1 MRFAKQLALGS
12 ITALLLAA
20 CGGGSEEAA
29 KVTYSSVVSFGDSLS
44 DPGAYKVGP
53 IAQAGGGM
61 FTVNGISGAIGAST
75 APSYVW
81 PQLVAAAIVGTPSCA
96 ARMGFAGS
104 VVAVPGC
111 TNYAQGGSR
120 VTDANGVGRAGGAGA
135 LTEPVI
141 AQIQNF
147 LALPANAGKFKG
159 TELITVQGGAN
170 DMFAQADILTAA
182 ATAAGTAAGNA
193 AFMPAIISR
202 LAAGAPAD
210 ATRTAAQTA
219 ITTAVVGASSGTLPQ
234 MIGAAVVAALTH
246 AGTNGYTNAIAN
258 AAAADNAAALAGLA
272 TADANAAGAAAGAAY
287 AGGTG
292 AGIALANMST
302 AGKELADAVKS
313 MLANGAK
320 KIVVLNIPDAS
331 KTPYG
336 VSAGP
341 QQQPLILA
349 MTQSFNTR
357 LKAELAGVSGVLF
370 VDAFAENQKQFATP
384 AQFGLTN
391 VTDKVCKVDNVTNPS
406 GSSLFCNPSNVIAGD
421 TSRYLFADGV
431 HPTPYGHKLL
441 AQFVNK
447 ELVLAGWL

>member
-1 MRFAKQLALGS
+1 MRFVKQLALGS
-12 ITALLLAA
+12 ITVVLLAA
-20 CGGGSEEAA
+20 CGGGSEQAA

-61 FTVNGISGAIGAST
+61 FTVNGISGTIGAST

-81 PQLVAAAIVGTPSCA
+81 PQLVAAAVVGTPSCA
-96 ARMGFAGS
+96 ARMGFAG
-104 VVAVPGC
+104 VVAPVPGC

-120 VTDANGVGRAGGAGA
+120 VTDGNGPGKSTGA
-135 LTEPVI
+135 LTEPVV

-202 LAAGAPAD
+202 LAAGAPVG

-219 ITTAVVGASSGTLPQ
+219 ITTAVVGASSGTVSQ
-234 MIGAAVVAALTH
+234 MIGAALMAALTD
-246 AGTNGYTNAIAN
+246 AGNNGYTNAIAN
-258 AAAADNAAALAGLA
+258 AAALDSAAALAGLA
-272 TADANAAGAAAGAAY
+272 TADANAAGAAAGATY
-287 AGGTG
+287 ATGTG

-320 KIVVLNIPDAS
+320 KIVVLNVPDAS

-370 VDAFAENQKQFATP
+370 IDAFAENQKQFAMP
-384 AQFGLTN
+384 SQFGLSN
-391 VTDKVCKVDNVTNPS
+391 VSDKVCKVDSVTNPS

>member
-1 MRFAKQLALGS
+1 MRFVKQLALGS

-61 FTVNGISGAIGAST
+61 FTVNGITGAIGAST

-120 VTDANGVGRAGGAGA
+120 VTDANGSGKSTGA
-135 LTEPVI
+135 LTEPLV

-182 ATAAGTAAGNA
+182 ATAAGTAAGTA

-202 LAAGAPAD
+202 LAAGAPAG
-210 ATRTAAQTA
+210 ATRTAAQT
-219 ITTAVVGASSGTLPQ
+219 S
-234 MIGAAVVAALTH
+234 IGAAVAAASSPTVPQMVGVAIGAALTH
-246 AGTNGYTNAIAN
+246 AGTNGYTNAVAN
-258 AAAADNAAALAGLA
+258 AAAGDSGAALVAGA

-349 MTQSFNTR
+349 MTQSFNAR

>member
-1 MRFAKQLALGS
+1 MRFVKQLALGS

-20 CGGGSEEAA
+20 CGGGSEQAA

-53 IAQAGGGM
+53 IALAGGM
-61 FTVNGISGAIGAST
+61 FTVNGITGAIGAST

-96 ARMGFAGS
+96 ARVGFAGA
-104 VVAVPGC
+104 VAPVPGC

-120 VTDANGVGRAGGAGA
+120 VTDANGSGHSTGA
-135 LTEPVI
+135 LTEPVV

-202 LAAGAPAD
+202 LSAGAPTGT
-210 ATRTAAQTA
+210 TRTAAQTA
-219 ITTAVVGASSGTLPQ
+219 ITTAVVGASSGTATQ
-234 MIGAAVVAALTH
+234 MIGAAIAAALTD

-258 AAAADNAAALAGLA
+258 AAAADSGAALVAGA
-272 TADANAAGAAAGAAY
+272 TADASAAGATAGASY
-287 AGGTG
+287 AAGTG
-292 AGIALANMST
+292 AVIALANMST

-331 KTPYG
+331 QTPYG

-349 MTQSFNTR
+349 MTQSFNAR

-370 VDAFAENQKQFATP
+370 IDAFAENQKQFSTP

-391 VTDKVCKVDNVTNPS
+391 VKDKVCKVDSVTNPT
-406 GSSLFCNPSNVIAGD
+406 GSSLFCNPTNVITGD

>member
-1 MRFAKQLALGS
+1 MRFVKQLALGS
-12 ITALLLAA
+12 ITLVLLAA
-20 CGGGSEEAA
+20 CGGGSEQAA

-44 DPGAYKVGP
+44 DPGAYKVGQ
-53 IAQAGGGM
+53 IALAGGM
-61 FTVNGISGAIGAST
+61 FTVNGITGAIGAST

-96 ARMGFAGS
+96 ARLGFAGA
-104 VVAVPGC
+104 VAPVPGC

-120 VTDANGVGRAGGAGA
+120 VTDPNGSGKSTGA
-135 LTEPVI
+135 LTEPVV

-182 ATAAGTAAGNA
+182 ATAAGTAAGTA

-202 LAAGAPAD
+202 LAAGAPAG
-210 ATRTAAQTA
+210 ATRTAAQT
-219 ITTAVVGASSGTLPQ
+219 S
-234 MIGAAVVAALTH
+234 IGAAVAAASSLTVQQMVGAAIGAALTH
-246 AGTNGYTNAIAN
+246 AGTNVYTNAVAN
-258 AAAADNAAALAGLA
+258 AASPAGDSGAALVAGA

-331 KTPYG
+331 QTPYG

-391 VTDKVCKVDNVTNPS
+391 VTDKVCKVDSVTNPS

>member
-1 MRFAKQLALGS
+1 MRLIKHLAIGS

-20 CGGGSEEAA
+20 CGGGSEQAA

-44 DPGAYKVGP
+44 DAGTYKVGQ
-53 IAQAGGGM
+53 IALAGGM

-81 PQLVAAAIVGTPSCA
+81 PQLLAAAVVGTPSCA
-96 ARMGFAGS
+96 ARMGFAG
-104 VVAVPGC
+104 VVAPVPGC

-120 VTDANGVGRAGGAGA
+120 VTDVNGVGHAGGSGA
-135 LTEPVI
+135 LTEPVV

-193 AFMPAIISR
+193 AFMPAVISR
-202 LAAGAPAD
+202 LAAGAPAG

-219 ITTAVVGASSGTLPQ
+219 ITNAVVGAGNQTVTQLVGVA
-234 MIGAAVVAALTH
+234 IVAAITD
-246 AGTNGYTNAIAN
+246 AAANSYTNATAN
-258 AAAADNAAALAGLA
+258 AAAADSAAALVAGA

-287 AGGTG
+287 AAGPG
-292 AGIALANMST
+292 AVTALTNMST

-320 KIVVLNIPDAS
+320 KIVVINIPDAS
-331 KTPYG
+331 QTPYG
-336 VSAGP
+336 VSAGT
-341 QQQPLILA
+341 QQQAFILA
-349 MTQSFNTR
+349 MTQAFNTR
-357 LKAELAGVSGVLF
+357 LKTELTGVSGVLF

-391 VTDKVCKVDNVTNPS
+391 VTDKVCKVDSVSNPT

-431 HPTPYGHKLL
+431 HPTPYGHKLF
-441 AQFVNK
+441 AQFVTK

>member
-1 MRFAKQLALGS
+1 MRFVKQLALGS
-12 ITALLLAA
+12 ITVVLLAA
-20 CGGGSEEAA
+20 CGGGSEQAA

-44 DPGAYKVGP
+44 DPGAYKVGQ
-53 IAQAGGGM
+53 IALAGGM
-61 FTVNGISGAIGAST
+61 FTVNGITGAIGAST

-96 ARMGFAGS
+96 ARVGFGGA
-104 VVAVPGC
+104 VAPVPGC

-120 VTDANGVGRAGGAGA
+120 VTDANGVGHSTGA
-135 LTEPVI
+135 LTEPVV

-147 LALPANAGKFKG
+147 LALPANGGKFKG
-159 TELITVQGGAN
+159 TELVTVQGGAN
-170 DMFAQADILTAA
+170 DMFAQADILTTA
-182 ATAAGTAAGNA
+182 ATAAGTSAGNA

-202 LAAGAPAD
+202 LAAGAPAG

-219 ITTAVVGASSGTLPQ
+219 ITTAVVGASSGTVQQ
-234 MIGAAVVAALTH
+234 MIGAAVMAALTD

-272 TADANAAGAAAGAAY
+272 NADASAAGATAGAAY

-331 KTPYG
+331 QTPYG

-391 VTDKVCKVDNVTNPS
+391 VTDKVCKVDSVTNPS

>member
-1 MRFAKQLALGS
+1 MRFVKQLALGS
-12 ITALLLAA
+12 IAALLLAA
-20 CGGGSEEAA
+20 CGGGSEQAA

-44 DPGAYKVGP
+44 DAGTYKVGQ
-53 IAQAGGGM
+53 IALVGGM
-61 FTVNGISGAIGAST
+61 FTVNGITGSIGAST

-81 PQLVAAAIVGTPSCA
+81 PQLLAAAVMGTPSCA
-96 ARMGFAGS
+96 ARMGFAG
-104 VVAVPGC
+104 VVAPVAGC

-120 VTDANGVGRAGGAGA
+120 VTDPNGSGKATGA
-135 LTEPVI
+135 LTEPVV

-182 ATAAGTAAGNA
+182 ATAAGNTAGNA

-202 LAAGAPAD
+202 LAGGAPVG

-219 ITTAVVGASSGTLPQ
+219 ITTAVVSAGNQTVAQL
-234 MIGAAVVAALTH
+234 IGVAIGAALTH
-246 AGTNGYTNAIAN
+246 AGSNGYSNAIAN
-258 AAAADNAAALAGLA
+258 AAAGDSGAALVAGA
-272 TADANAAGAAAGAAY
+272 TADANAAGALAGAAY
-287 AGGTG
+287 ANGTG

-313 MLANGAK
+313 IIANGGK
-320 KIVVLNIPDAS
+320 KVVVMNIPDAS
-331 KTPYG
+331 QTPYG

-349 MTQSFNTR
+349 MTQSFNAR
-357 LKAELAGVSGVLF
+357 LKTELAGVSGVLF
-370 VDAFAENQKQFATP
+370 VDVFTENQKQFATP
-384 AQFGLTN
+384 AQFGLSN
-391 VTDKVCKVDNVTNPS
+391 VTDKVCKVDNVSNPS

-431 HPTPYGHKLL
+431 HPTPYGHKLF

>member
-1 MRFAKQLALGS
+1 MRFVKQLALGS

-20 CGGGSEEAA
+20 CGGSEQ
-29 KVTYSSVVSFGDSLS
+29 VTYSSVVSFGDSLS
-44 DPGAYKVGP
+44 DPGAYKVP
-53 IAQAGGGM
+53 QIAAVGGM
-61 FTVNGISGAIGAST
+61 FTVNGITGAIGAST

-96 ARMGFAGS
+96 ARVGFAGA
-104 VVAVPGC
+104 VAPVPGC

-120 VTDANGVGRAGGAGA
+120 VTDANGSGHSTGA
-135 LTEPVI
+135 LTEPVV

-202 LAAGAPAD
+202 LAAGAPAG
-210 ATRTAAQTA
+210 ATRTAAQDA
-219 ITTAVVGASSGTLPQ
+219 IQDAVDLAGSVTLPQ
-234 MIGAAVVAALTH
+234 MIGAAIVAAITE
-246 AGTNGYTNAIAN
+246 AGTNYTNAIAN
-258 AAAADNAAALAGLA
+258 AAAADSAALVAGA
-272 TADANAAGAAAGAAY
+272 TADAAAAGAAAGAAY

-331 KTPYG
+331 QTPYG

-349 MTQSFNTR
+349 MTQSFNAR

-370 VDAFAENQKQFATP
+370 IDAFAENQKQFATP

-391 VTDKVCKVDNVTNPS
+391 VTDKVCKVDNTTNPT
-406 GSSLFCNPSNVIAGD
+406 GSSLFCNPTNVMAGD

-431 HPTPYGHKLL
+431 HPTPYGHKLF
-441 AQFVNK
+441 AQFVTK

>member
-1 MRFAKQLALGS
+1 MRFVKQLALGS
-12 ITALLLAA
+12 ITVLLLAA
-20 CGGGSEEAA
+20 CGGGSEQAA

-44 DPGAYKVGP
+44 DPGAYKVGQ
-53 IAQAGGGM
+53 IALAGGM

-96 ARMGFAGS
+96 ARVGFAG
-104 VVAVPGC
+104 VVAPVPGC

-120 VTDANGVGRAGGAGA
+120 VTDANGSGKSTGA
-135 LTEPVI
+135 LTEPVV

-202 LAAGAPAD
+202 LAAGASAG

-219 ITTAVVGASSGTLPQ
+219 ITTAVVSAGNQTVAQL
-234 MIGAAVVAALTH
+234 IGVAIGAALTH
-246 AGTNGYTNAIAN
+246 AGTNGYTNAVAN
-258 AAAADNAAALAGLA
+258 AAAGDSGAALVAGA
-272 TADANAAGAAAGAAY
+272 TADANAAGAAAGATY
-287 AGGTG
+287 AAG
-292 AGIALANMST
+292 AGAVTALTNMST

-320 KIVVLNIPDAS
+320 KVVVLNIPDAS
-331 KTPYG
+331 QTPYG

-370 VDAFAENQKQFATP
+370 VDAFAENQKQFAMP
-384 AQFGLTN
+384 AQFGLSN
-391 VTDKVCKVDNVTNPS
+391 VTDKVCKVDSVTNPS

>member
-1 MRFAKQLALGS
+1 MRFVKQLALGS

-320 KIVVLNIPDAS
+320 KIAVLNIPDAS

-349 MTQSFNTR
+349 MTQSFNAR

>member
-1 MRFAKQLALGS
+1 MRFVKQLALGS
-12 ITALLLAA
+12 ITLVLLAA
-20 CGGGSEEAA
+20 CGGGSEQAA

-44 DPGAYKVGP
+44 DPGAYKVGQ
-53 IAQAGGGM
+53 IALAGGM
-61 FTVNGISGAIGAST
+61 FTVNGITGAIGAST

-96 ARMGFAGS
+96 ARVGFGS
-104 VVAVPGC
+104 AVAPVPGC

-120 VTDANGVGRAGGAGA
+120 VTDANGVGKSTGA
-135 LTEPVI
+135 LTEPLV

-182 ATAAGTAAGNA
+182 ATAAGTAAGTA

-202 LAAGAPAD
+202 LAAGAPAG
-210 ATRTAAQTA
+210 ATRTAAQTSIGA
-219 ITTAVVGASSGTLPQ
+219 AVAAASSLTVQQ
-234 MIGAAVVAALTH
+234 MIGAAIFEAITE
-246 AGTNGYTNAIAN
+246 AGTKGYTNAVAN
-258 AAAADNAAALAGLA
+258 AAAADSAALVAGA

-331 KTPYG
+331 QTPYG

-370 VDAFAENQKQFATP
+370 VDAFAENQKQFAMP
-384 AQFGLTN
+384 SQFGLSN
-391 VTDKVCKVDNVTNPS
+391 VSDKVCKVDSVTNPS

>member
-1 MRFAKQLALGS
+1 MRFVKQLALGS
-12 ITALLLAA
+12 ITVVLLAA
-20 CGGGSEEAA
+20 CGGGSEQAA

-44 DPGAYKVGP
+44 DPGAYKVGQ
-53 IAQAGGGM
+53 IALAGGM
-61 FTVNGISGAIGAST
+61 FTVNGITGAIGAST

-96 ARMGFAGS
+96 ARVGFGS
-104 VVAVPGC
+104 AVAPVPGC

-120 VTDANGVGRAGGAGA
+120 VTDANGSGKSTGA
-135 LTEPVI
+135 LTEPVV

-202 LAAGAPAD
+202 LAAGAPAG
-210 ATRTAAQTA
+210 ATRTAAQT
-219 ITTAVVGASSGTLPQ
+219 S
-234 MIGAAVVAALTH
+234 IGAAVAAASSLTVQQMVGAAIGAALTH
-246 AGTNGYTNAIAN
+246 AGTNYTNAVAN
-258 AAAADNAAALAGLA
+258 AAAGDSGAALVAGA

-331 KTPYG
+331 QTPYG

-391 VTDKVCKVDNVTNPS
+391 VTDKVCKVDSVTNPS

>member
-1 MRFAKQLALGS
+1 MRFVKQLALGS
-12 ITALLLAA
+12 ITVVLLAA
-20 CGGGSEEAA
+20 CGGGSEQAA

-44 DPGAYKVGP
+44 DPGAYKVGQ
-53 IAQAGGGM
+53 IALAGGM
-61 FTVNGISGAIGAST
+61 FTVNGITGAIGAST

-96 ARMGFAGS
+96 ARLGFAGA
-104 VVAVPGC
+104 VAPVPGC

-120 VTDANGVGRAGGAGA
+120 VTDPNGSGKSTGA
-135 LTEPVI
+135 LTEPVV

-202 LAAGAPAD
+202 LAAGAPVG
-210 ATRTAAQTA
+210 ATRTAAQT
-219 ITTAVVGASSGTLPQ
+219 S
-234 MIGAAVVAALTH
+234 IGAAVAAASSLTVPQMVGAAIGAALTH
-246 AGTNGYTNAIAN
+246 AGTNGYTNAVAN
-258 AAAADNAAALAGLA
+258 AAAGDSGAALVAGA
-272 TADANAAGAAAGAAY
+272 TADANAAGTAAGAAY

-331 KTPYG
+331 QTPYG

-391 VTDKVCKVDNVTNPS
+391 VTDKVCKVDSVTNPS

>member
-1 MRFAKQLALGS
+1 MRFVKQLALGS

-20 CGGGSEEAA
+20 CGGGSEQAA

-53 IAQAGGGM
+53 IALAGGM
-61 FTVNGISGAIGAST
+61 FTVNGITGAIGAST

-96 ARMGFAGS
+96 ARVGFAG
-104 VVAVPGC
+104 AIAPVPGC

-120 VTDANGVGRAGGAGA
+120 VTDANGSGHSTGA
-135 LTEPVI
+135 LTEPVV

-182 ATAAGTAAGNA
+182 ATAAGTAAG
-193 AFMPAIISR
+193 
-202 LAAGAPAD
+202 
-210 ATRTAAQTA
+210 
-219 ITTAVVGASSGTLPQ
+219 
-234 MIGAAVVAALTH
+234 
-246 AGTNGYTNAIAN
+246 Y
-258 AAAADNAAALAGLA
+258 AAALAGL
-272 TADANAAGAAAGAAY
+272 DASAAGAAAAAAY
-287 AGGTG
+287 ANGTG

-302 AGKELADAVKS
+302 AGKELADAVKY

-331 KTPYG
+331 QTPYG

-349 MTQSFNTR
+349 MTQSFNAR

-370 VDAFAENQKQFATP
+370 IDAFAENQKQFSTP

-391 VTDKVCKVDNVTNPS
+391 VKDKVCKVDSVTNPT
-406 GSSLFCNPSNVIAGD
+406 GSSLFCNPTNVIAGD

>member
-1 MRFAKQLALGS
+1 MRFVKQLALGS
-12 ITALLLAA
+12 ITVLLLAA
-20 CGGGSEEAA
+20 CGGGSEQAA

-81 PQLVAAAIVGTPSCA
+81 PQLVAAAVVGTPSCA
-96 ARMGFAGS
+96 ARVGFAGA
-104 VVAVPGC
+104 VAPVPGC

-120 VTDANGVGRAGGAGA
+120 VTDANGSGKSTGA
-135 LTEPVI
+135 LTEPLV

-202 LAAGAPAD
+202 LAAGAPVG

-219 ITTAVVGASSGTLPQ
+219 ITTAVVSAGALTVPQ
-234 MIGAAVVAALTH
+234 LIGVAIGAALND
-246 AGTNGYTNAIAN
+246 AGVNSYTNAVAN
-258 AAAADNAAALAGLA
+258 AAAADSGAVLVAGA
-272 TADANAAGAAAGAAY
+272 TADANAAGATAGATY
-287 AGGTG
+287 AAGTG

-331 KTPYG
+331 QTPYG

-370 VDAFAENQKQFATP
+370 VDAFAENQKQFAMP
-384 AQFGLTN
+384 AQFGLSN
-391 VTDKVCKVDNVTNPS
+391 VSDKVCKVDSVTNPS

-441 AQFVNK
+441 AQFVSK

>member
-1 MRFAKQLALGS
+1 MRFVKQLALGS
-12 ITALLLAA
+12 ITVVLLAA
-20 CGGGSEEAA
+20 CGGGSEQAA

-44 DPGAYKVGP
+44 DPGAYKVGQ
-53 IAQAGGGM
+53 IALAGGM

-96 ARMGFAGS
+96 ARVGFAG
-104 VVAVPGC
+104 VVAPVPGC

-120 VTDANGVGRAGGAGA
+120 VTDANGSGKSTGA
-135 LTEPVI
+135 LTEPVV

-202 LAAGAPAD
+202 LAAGASAG

-219 ITTAVVGASSGTLPQ
+219 ITTAVVSAGNQTVAQL
-234 MIGAAVVAALTH
+234 IGVAIGAALTH
-246 AGTNGYTNAIAN
+246 AGTNGYTNAVAN
-258 AAAADNAAALAGLA
+258 AAAGDSGAALVAGA
-272 TADANAAGAAAGAAY
+272 TADANAAGAAAGATY
-287 AGGTG
+287 AAG
-292 AGIALANMST
+292 AGAVTALTNMST

-320 KIVVLNIPDAS
+320 KVVVLNIPDAS
-331 KTPYG
+331 QTPYG

-370 VDAFAENQKQFATP
+370 VDAFAENQKQFAMP
-384 AQFGLTN
+384 AQFGLSN
-391 VTDKVCKVDNVTNPS
+391 VTDKVCKVDSVTNPS

>member
-1 MRFAKQLALGS
+1 MRFVKQLALGS
-12 ITALLLAA
+12 ITVVLLAA
-20 CGGGSEEAA
+20 CGGGSEQAA

-44 DPGAYKVGP
+44 DPGAYKVGQ
-53 IAQAGGGM
+53 IALAGGM
-61 FTVNGISGAIGAST
+61 FTVNGITGAIGAST

-96 ARMGFAGS
+96 ARVGFAG
-104 VVAVPGC
+104 VVAPVSGC

-120 VTDANGVGRAGGAGA
+120 VTDANGVGKSTGA
-135 LTEPVI
+135 LTEPVV

-182 ATAAGTAAGNA
+182 ATAAGTAAGTA

-202 LAAGAPAD
+202 LAAGAPAG

-219 ITTAVVGASSGTLPQ
+219 ITTAVVGASSGTVQQ
-234 MIGAAVVAALTH
+234 MIGAAVMAALTD

-272 TADANAAGAAAGAAY
+272 NADASAAGATAGAAY

-320 KIVVLNIPDAS
+320 KIVVLNVPDAS

-370 VDAFAENQKQFATP
+370 VDAFAENQKQFAMP

-391 VTDKVCKVDNVTNPS
+391 VTDKVCKVDSVTNPS

-421 TSRYLFADGV
+421 TSRYLFADDV

>member
-1 MRFAKQLALGS
+1 MRFVKQLALGS

-20 CGGGSEEAA
+20 CGGSEQ
-29 KVTYSSVVSFGDSLS
+29 VTYSSVVSFGDSLS
-44 DPGAYKVGP
+44 DPGAYKVGQ
-53 IAQAGGGM
+53 IAAVGGM
-61 FTVNGISGAIGAST
+61 FTVNGITGAIGADP

-81 PQLVAAAIVGTPSCA
+81 PQLLAAAVVGTPSCA
-96 ARMGFAGS
+96 ARVGFAGD
-104 VVAVPGC
+104 VAPVLGC

-120 VTDANGVGRAGGAGA
+120 VTDPNGSGHSTGA
-135 LTEPVI
+135 LTEPVV

-147 LALPANAGKFKG
+147 LALPANAGKFQG
-159 TELITVQGGAN
+159 TELVTVQGGAN

-182 ATAAGTAAGNA
+182 ATAAGTAAGKA

-202 LAAGAPAD
+202 LAAGAPEG

-219 ITTAVVGASSGTLPQ
+219 ISAAVAGASSGEVSQ
-234 MIGAAVVAALTH
+234 MIGAAIGAAITD
-246 AGTNGYTNAIAN
+246 AGNNGYTNAIAN
-258 AAAADNAAALAGLA
+258 AAALDSAAALAGLA

-313 MLANGAK
+313 MLAKGAK

-331 KTPYG
+331 QTPYG

-349 MTQSFNTR
+349 MTQSFNAR
-357 LKAELAGVSGVLF
+357 LKVELAGVSGVLF
-370 VDAFAENQKQFATP
+370 VDAFAENQKHFATP

-391 VTDKVCKVDNVTNPS
+391 VTDKVCKVDSVTNPS
-406 GSSLFCNPSNVIAGD
+406 GSSLFCNPTNVISGN

-431 HPTPYGHKLL
+431 HPTPFGHSLF
-441 AQFVNK
+441 AQFVKK
-447 ELVLAGWL
+447 ELVSSGWL

>member
-1 MRFAKQLALGS
+1 MRFVKQLALGS
-12 ITALLLAA
+12 ITVVLLAA
-20 CGGGSEEAA
+20 CGGGSEQAA

-81 PQLVAAAIVGTPSCA
+81 PQLVAAAVVGTPSCA
-96 ARMGFAGS
+96 ARVGFAG
-104 VVAVPGC
+104 VVAPVPGC

-120 VTDANGVGRAGGAGA
+120 VTDANGSGKSTGA
-135 LTEPVI
+135 LTEPVV

-170 DMFAQADILTAA
+170 DMFAQANILTTA

-193 AFMPAIISR
+193 AFMPAIIGR
-202 LAAGAPAD
+202 LAAGAPVG

-219 ITTAVVGASSGTLPQ
+219 ITTAVVSAGALTVPQ
-234 MIGAAVVAALTH
+234 LIGVAIGAALND
-246 AGTNGYTNAIAN
+246 AGANSYTNAVAN
-258 AAAADNAAALAGLA
+258 AAAADSGAVLVAGA
-272 TADANAAGAAAGAAY
+272 TADANAAGAAAGATY
-287 AGGTG
+287 AAGTG
-292 AGIALANMST
+292 AGIARANMST

-320 KIVVLNIPDAS
+320 KIVVLNVPDAS

-370 VDAFAENQKQFATP
+370 IDAFAENQKQFAMP
-384 AQFGLTN
+384 SQFGLSN
-391 VTDKVCKVDNVTNPS
+391 VSDKVCKVDSVTNPS

-421 TSRYLFADGV
+421 TSRYLFADDV

>member
-1 MRFAKQLALGS
+1 MRFVKQLALGS

-20 CGGGSEEAA
+20 CGGSEQ
-29 KVTYSSVVSFGDSLS
+29 VTYSSVVSFGDSLS
-44 DPGAYKVGP
+44 DPGAYKVGQ
-53 IAQAGGGM
+53 IAAVGGM
-61 FTVNGISGAIGAST
+61 FTVNGITGAIGADP

-81 PQLVAAAIVGTPSCA
+81 PQLLAAAVVGTPSCA
-96 ARMGFAGS
+96 ARVGFAG
-104 VVAVPGC
+104 VVAPVPGC

-120 VTDANGVGRAGGAGA
+120 VTDPNGSGHSTGA
-135 LTEPVI
+135 LTEPVV

-159 TELITVQGGAN
+159 TELVTVQGGAN

-182 ATAAGTAAGNA
+182 ATAAGTAAGKA

-202 LAAGAPAD
+202 LAAGAPEG

-219 ITTAVVGASSGTLPQ
+219 ISAAVAGASSGTAEQ
-234 MIGAAVVAALTH
+234 MIGAAVGAALTH

-258 AAAADNAAALAGLA
+258 AAAADSGAALVAGA
-272 TADANAAGAAAGAAY
+272 TADASAAGATAGATY
-287 AGGTG
+287 AAGTG
-292 AGIALANMST
+292 ADIALANMST

-313 MLANGAK
+313 MLAKGAK

-331 KTPYG
+331 QTPYG

-349 MTQSFNTR
+349 MTQSFNAR

-370 VDAFAENQKQFATP
+370 VDAFAENQKHFATP

-391 VTDKVCKVDNVTNPS
+391 VTGKVCKVDSVTNPS
-406 GSSLFCNPSNVIAGD
+406 GSSLLCNPTNVISGE

-431 HPTPYGHKLL
+431 HPTPYGHSLF
-441 AQFVNK
+441 AQFVKK
-447 ELVLAGWL
+447 ELVSSGWL

>member
-1 MRFAKQLALGS
+1 MRFVKQLGLVS
-12 ITALLLAA
+12 ITVLLLAA
-20 CGGGSEEAA
+20 CGGGSEQAA

-44 DPGAYKVGP
+44 DPGAYKVGQ
-53 IAQAGGGM
+53 IAAVGGM
-61 FTVNGISGAIGAST
+61 FTVNGITGAIGAST

-96 ARMGFAGS
+96 ARVGFAG
-104 VVAVPGC
+104 VVAPVPGC

-120 VTDANGVGRAGGAGA
+120 VTDANGSGKSTGA
-135 LTEPVI
+135 LTEPVV

-202 LAAGAPAD
+202 LAAGASVG

-219 ITTAVVGASSGTLPQ
+219 ITTAVVSAGNQTVAQL
-234 MIGAAVVAALTH
+234 IGVAIGAALTH
-246 AGTNGYTNAIAN
+246 AGTNGYTNAVAN
-258 AAAADNAAALAGLA
+258 AAAGDSGAALVAGA
-272 TADANAAGAAAGAAY
+272 TADANAAGAAAGATY
-287 AGGTG
+287 AAG
-292 AGIALANMST
+292 AGAVTALTNMST

-320 KIVVLNIPDAS
+320 KVVVLNIPDAS
-331 KTPYG
+331 QTPYG

-370 VDAFAENQKQFATP
+370 VDAFAENQKQFAMP
-384 AQFGLTN
+384 AQFGLSN
-391 VTDKVCKVDNVTNPS
+391 VTDKVCKVDSVTNPS

>member
-1 MRFAKQLALGS
+1 MRFVKQLALGS

-20 CGGGSEEAA
+20 CGGSEQ
-29 KVTYSSVVSFGDSLS
+29 VTYSSVVSFGDSLS

-61 FTVNGISGAIGAST
+61 FTVNGISGAIGADP

-81 PQLVAAAIVGTPSCA
+81 PQLLAAAVVGTPSCA
-96 ARMGFAGS
+96 ARMGFAGA
-104 VVAVPGC
+104 VAPVPGC

-120 VTDANGVGRAGGAGA
+120 VTDINGSGRAGGAGA
-135 LTEPVI
+135 LTEPVV

-182 ATAAGTAAGNA
+182 ATAAGNTAGNA

-202 LAAGAPAD
+202 LSAGAPAGT
-210 ATRTAAQTA
+210 TRTAAQTA
-219 ITTAVVGASSGTLPQ
+219 ITTAVVGASSGTPTQ
-234 MIGAAVVAALTH
+234 MIGAAVGAALTD
-246 AGTNGYTNAIAN
+246 AGTNGYTNAIAS
-258 AAAADNAAALAGLA
+258 AAAADSGAALVAGA
-272 TADANAAGAAAGAAY
+272 TADASAAGATAGASY
-287 AGGTG
+287 AAGTG
-292 AGIALANMST
+292 ASIALANMST

-331 KTPYG
+331 QTPYG

-349 MTQSFNTR
+349 MTQSFNAR
-357 LKAELAGVSGVLF
+357 LKTELAGVSGVLF
-370 VDAFAENQKQFATP
+370 IDAFAENQKHFANP

-391 VTDKVCKVDNVTNPS
+391 VTDKVCKVDSATNSS
-406 GSSLFCNPSNVIAGD
+406 GSALFCNTTNVISGD

-431 HPTPYGHKLL
+431 HPTPYGHSLF
-441 AQFVNK
+441 AQFVKK
-447 ELVLAGWL
+447 ELVSSGWL

>member
-1 MRFAKQLALGS
+1 MRFVKQLALGS

-20 CGGGSEEAA
+20 CGGGSEQAA

-44 DPGAYKVGP
+44 DPGAYKVGQ
-53 IAQAGGGM
+53 IALAGGM
-61 FTVNGISGAIGAST
+61 FTVNGISGAMGAST

-81 PQLVAAAIVGTPSCA
+81 PQVVAAAIVGTPSCA
-96 ARMGFAGS
+96 ARVGFGGA
-104 VVAVPGC
+104 VAPVPGC

-120 VTDANGVGRAGGAGA
+120 VTDANGVGHSTGA
-135 LTEPVI
+135 LTEPVV

-147 LALPANAGKFKG
+147 LALPANGGKFKG
-159 TELITVQGGAN
+159 TELVTVQGGAN
-170 DMFAQADILTAA
+170 DMFAQADILTTA
-182 ATAAGTAAGNA
+182 ATAAGTSAGNA

-202 LAAGAPAD
+202 LADGAPAG

-219 ITTAVVGASSGTLPQ
+219 ITTAVVGASSGTVSQ
-234 MIGAAVVAALTH
+234 MIGAAIGAAITE
-246 AGTNGYTNAIAN
+246 AGNNGYTNAIAN
-258 AAAADNAAALAGLA
+258 VAAADSAALVAGA
-272 TADANAAGAAAGAAY
+272 TADASAAGAAAGAAY

-331 KTPYG
+331 QTPYG

-349 MTQSFNTR
+349 MTQSFNAR

-370 VDAFAENQKQFATP
+370 IDAFAENQKQFATP
-384 AQFGLTN
+384 EQFGLTN
-391 VTDKVCKVDNVTNPS
+391 VKDKVCKVDSATNPD
-406 GSSLFCNPSNVIAGD
+406 GSSLFCNPTNVIAGD

>member
-1 MRFAKQLALGS
+1 MRFVKQLALGS
-12 ITALLLAA
+12 ITVVLLAA
-20 CGGGSEEAA
+20 CGGGSEQAA

-44 DPGAYKVGP
+44 DPGAYKVGA

-61 FTVNGISGAIGAST
+61 FTVNGITGAIGAST

-96 ARMGFAGS
+96 ARLGFAGA
-104 VVAVPGC
+104 VAPVPGC

-120 VTDANGVGRAGGAGA
+120 VTDANGVGKSTGA
-135 LTEPVI
+135 LTEPLV

-219 ITTAVVGASSGTLPQ
+219 ITTAVVGASSGTLPE

-349 MTQSFNTR
+349 MTQSFNAR
-357 LKAELAGVSGVLF
+357 LKTELAGVSGVLF

>member
-1 MRFAKQLALGS
+1 MRFVKQLALGS
-12 ITALLLAA
+12 ITVVLLAA
-20 CGGGSEEAA
+20 CGGGSEQAA

-44 DPGAYKVGP
+44 DPGAYKVGQ
-53 IAQAGGGM
+53 IALAGGM

-96 ARMGFAGS
+96 ARVGFAG
-104 VVAVPGC
+104 VVAPVPGC

-120 VTDANGVGRAGGAGA
+120 VTDANGSGKSTGA
-135 LTEPVI
+135 LTEPVV

-202 LAAGAPAD
+202 LAAGASAG

-219 ITTAVVGASSGTLPQ
+219 ITTAVVSAGNQTVAQL
-234 MIGAAVVAALTH
+234 IGVAIGAALTH
-246 AGTNGYTNAIAN
+246 AGTNGYTNAVAN
-258 AAAADNAAALAGLA
+258 AAAGDSGAALVAGA
-272 TADANAAGAAAGAAY
+272 TADANAAGAAAGATY
-287 AGGTG
+287 AAG
-292 AGIALANMST
+292 AGAVTALTNMST

-320 KIVVLNIPDAS
+320 KVVVLNIPDAS
-331 KTPYG
+331 QTPYG

-370 VDAFAENQKQFATP
+370 IDAFAENQKQFAMP
-384 AQFGLTN
+384 AQFGLSN
-391 VTDKVCKVDNVTNPS
+391 VTDKVCKVDSVTNPS

>member
-1 MRFAKQLALGS
+1 MRFVKQLALGS

-61 FTVNGISGAIGAST
+61 FTVNGITGAIGAST

-120 VTDANGVGRAGGAGA
+120 VTDANGSGKSTGA
-135 LTEPVI
+135 LTEPLV

-202 LAAGAPAD
+202 LAAGAPAG
-210 ATRTAAQTA
+210 ATRTAAQT
-219 ITTAVVGASSGTLPQ
+219 S
-234 MIGAAVVAALTH
+234 IGAAVAAASSPTVPQMVGVAIGAALTH
-246 AGTNGYTNAIAN
+246 AGTNGYTNAVAN
-258 AAAADNAAALAGLA
+258 AAAGDSGAALVAGA

-349 MTQSFNTR
+349 MTQSFNAR

-370 VDAFAENQKQFATP
+370 IDAFAENQKQFATP

>member
-1 MRFAKQLALGS
+1 MRFVKQLALGS
-12 ITALLLAA
+12 ITVVLLAA
-20 CGGGSEEAA
+20 CGGGSEQAA

-81 PQLVAAAIVGTPSCA
+81 PQLVAAAVVGTPSCA
-96 ARMGFAGS
+96 ARVGFAG
-104 VVAVPGC
+104 VVAPVPGC

-120 VTDANGVGRAGGAGA
+120 VTDANGSGKSTGA
-135 LTEPVI
+135 LTEPVV

-170 DMFAQADILTAA
+170 DMFAQANILTTA

-193 AFMPAIISR
+193 AFMPAIIGR
-202 LAAGAPAD
+202 LAAGAPVG

-219 ITTAVVGASSGTLPQ
+219 ITTAVVSAGALTVPQ
-234 MIGAAVVAALTH
+234 LIGVAIGAALND
-246 AGTNGYTNAIAN
+246 AGANSYTNAVAN
-258 AAAADNAAALAGLA
+258 AAAADSGAVLVAGA
-272 TADANAAGAAAGAAY
+272 TADANAAGAAAGATY
-287 AGGTG
+287 AAGTG
-292 AGIALANMST
+292 AGIALTNMSA

-320 KIVVLNIPDAS
+320 KIVVLNVPDAS

-370 VDAFAENQKQFATP
+370 IDAFAENQKQFAMP
-384 AQFGLTN
+384 SQFGLSN
-391 VTDKVCKVDNVTNPS
+391 VSDKVCKVDSVTNPS

-421 TSRYLFADGV
+421 TSRYLFADDV

>member
-1 MRFAKQLALGS
+1 MRFVKQLALGS

-20 CGGGSEEAA
+20 CGGGSEQAA

-44 DPGAYKVGP
+44 DPGAYKVP
-53 IAQAGGGM
+53 QIAAVGGM

-81 PQLVAAAIVGTPSCA
+81 PHLVAAAIVGTPSCA
-96 ARMGFAGS
+96 ARVGFAGA
-104 VVAVPGC
+104 VAPVPGC

-120 VTDANGVGRAGGAGA
+120 VTDANGSGHSTGA
-135 LTEPVI
+135 LTEPVV

-202 LAAGAPAD
+202 LAAGAPAG
-210 ATRTAAQTA
+210 ATRTAAQDA
-219 ITTAVVGASSGTLPQ
+219 IQDAVDLAGSVTLPQ
-234 MIGAAVVAALTH
+234 MIGAAIVAAITE
-246 AGTNGYTNAIAN
+246 AGTNYTNAIAN
-258 AAAADNAAALAGLA
+258 AAAADSAALVAGA
-272 TADANAAGAAAGAAY
+272 TADASAAGATAGATY
-287 AGGTG
+287 AAGTG
-292 AGIALANMST
+292 ADIALANMST

-331 KTPYG
+331 QTPYG

-370 VDAFAENQKQFATP
+370 VDAFAENQKQFAMP
-384 AQFGLTN
+384 AQFGLSN
-391 VTDKVCKVDNVTNPS
+391 VTDKVCKVDSVTNPS